1 MDEELYALFQYLAQN
16 TKGKSTALN
25 MFDNPFALALAGVY
39 DSDAA
44 AAASQQGAGPLASV
58 FAQSDSP
65 LMQEVLGLVQQ
76 GIDQY
81 TLRSFLANPDKVDPQ
96 AIADLGYQQA
106 DFINMAE
113 ALQKEFAE
121 SRQNTSQ
128 SPFGERGLRE
138 PMDEYTAADAPITAE
153 AAPVLAEYQDQAAD
167 ILSQIEDEQRK
178 ADLARKSAIP
188 GTTALIARMLASGE
202 ATRQGDYV
210 LTKRDNDLYRI
221 DESTG
226 EMTKMMEGDSTVKR
240 LFSTLKNS
248 FGLPRRLGR
257 GSETEEMIEM
267 AKKYGSGKMTVNKE
281 WAQKNKD
288 YVDKRLTE
296 STRAKIKE
304 SELNQDLWKVSK
316 QDEQMRNAL
325 LMLAQ
330 SQGRTP
336 FKDQAAGFLRFFG

>member
-16 TKGKSTALN
+16 TRGKSTALN

-44 AAASQQGAGPLASV
+44 AAASQQGSGPITSV

-113 ALQKEFAE
+113 ALQKEFAD
-121 SRQNTSQ
+121 SQ
-128 SPFGERGLRE
+128 KNVGQSQFGERGLRE
-138 PMDEYTAADAPITAE
+138 PMDEYTAADAPITPE
-153 AAPVLAEYQDQAAD
+153 AAPILQGYQDEASR
-167 ILSQIEDEQRK
+167 IMSEIEDEQRK
-178 ADLARKSAIP
+178 ADLARKSAFKSN
-188 GTTALIARMLASGE
+188 TSLLAQMEASGE
-202 ATRQGDYV
+202 LEKVGSDYY
-210 LTKRDNDLYRI
+210 LKGTTKRVDPK
-221 DESTG
+221 TG
-226 EMTKMMEGDSTVKR
+226 EIEDTDREPGALSILRFFEKLT
-240 LFSTLKNS
+240 
-248 FGLPRRLGR
+248 R
-257 GSETEEMIEM
+257 GSNPADKDKKEGPETLAGEW
-267 AKKYGSGKMTVNKE
+267 AKKNQGYIN
-281 WAQKNKD
+281 
-288 YVDKRLTE
+288 KRLTE

-325 LMLAQ
+325 LLLAQ

-336 FKDQAAGFLRFFG
+336 FKDQAAGFLRFFGSK